1 MYALLMLS
9 LLTPTTQAAE
19 EIIQIRVGEV
29 KARPEAA
36 EAEVKTRPEAA
47 EAEVK
52 TRPEAEKTAPL
63 SDFSSD
69 KISSNIW
76 DELDNM
82 PPRYSS
88 ELAMQV
94 IYGNVPY
101 FSKQTPAWIGFGL
114 KVSGGKHFG
123 DTRIGYSALLS
134 TEGPAPEIYTV
145 GIEPH
150 IAIEHHIGALS
161 VGASIG
167 PDLIAY
173 TKATLSSPDRSFG
186 LAPSAALNLGYS
198 QPWSRVARR
207 VFFYVEPRIKITNGN
222 FVPSVALAIGSGRG
236 R

>member
-9 LLTPTTQAAE
+9 LLTPTTLAE
-19 EIIQIRVGEV
+19 
-29 KARPEAA
+29 
-36 EAEVKTRPEAA
+36 EVKTRPEAVETEVKTRS
-47 EAEVK
+47 EAVESEAVEPEVK
-52 TRPEAEKTAPL
+52 TRPETEKAAPL

-101 FSKQTPAWIGFGL
+101 FSKETPAWIGFGL

-123 DTRIGYSALLS
+123 DTRLGYSALLS
-134 TEGPAPEIYTV
+134 TEGPAPEVYTV

-173 TKATLSSPDRSFG
+173 TKATLASPDRNFG
-186 LAPSAALNLGYS
+186 IAPSAALNLGYS